1 MVASRLYFP
10 GDKNM
15 SQVKYQRPGCFWR
28 GEGPVG
34 QWKTPQISDAI
45 IFRYVFFRP
54 QFEPNHDF
62 MFALL
67 RFSHFVDLRP
77 WEMPS
82 FRRHR
87 NPLPPFFGAKSGQPC
102 SPLPLGARGWAW
114 PRAVRWSVEGAAM
127 HSGESS
133 STIRVVVVVSNW
145 GYLWFVPITG
155 VSNYV
160 IYIWEN
166 LVLTIDITIYLF

>member
-1 MVASRLYFP
+1 MVASRWYFP
-10 GDKNM
+10 GDRNM

-87 NPLPPFFGAKSGQPC
+87 NPLPPFLVLNQGSPVRRCRCAWLSMAKSCQMKCWRCCHG
-102 SPLPLGARGWAW
+102 
-114 PRAVRWSVEGAAM
+114 
-127 HSGESS
+127 GESS
-133 STIRVVVVVSNW
+133 STIRVVVVSNW

-160 IYIWEN
+160 TYIWDN
-166 LVLTIDITIYLF
+166 SVLTIDITIYLF